1 MKNNEVLT
9 QILDE
14 LRIELRILNQR
25 NARRDALDKKIILNA
40 VYGKPETGNLVTLCQ
55 ASLYSTVEGHGTMR
69 HKCKLPYKH
78 ARAHMTSMYGTE
90 INWYNT

>member
-14 LRIELRILNQR
+14 LRILNQR
-25 NARRDALDKKIILNA
+25 NTRTDTLDKKRTLNA

-55 ASLYSTVEGHGTMR
+55 VAIYSKVEGHGNLVHR
-69 HKCKLPYKH
+69 CKLPNKH
-78 ARAHMTSMYGTE
+78 AGEHITSMYGTE
-90 INWYNT
+90 IKW